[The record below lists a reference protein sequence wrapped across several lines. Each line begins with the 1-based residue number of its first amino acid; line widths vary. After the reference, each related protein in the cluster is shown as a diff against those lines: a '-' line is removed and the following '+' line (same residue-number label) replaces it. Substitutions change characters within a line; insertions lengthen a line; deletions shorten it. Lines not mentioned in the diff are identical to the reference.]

1 MTGILIEMHPIERL
15 RFVARSSGADP
26 LTLVQEAAGG
36 MASFGRDPAGLV
48 TACRRTIDRQPGVGP
63 LWWLCARML
72 CANDPRSEGRQAV
85 HDLHEDSTAD
95 ATALALP
102 DSPTVVVLGW
112 PSIVGDVLIRRGD
125 CRALVVDT
133 LDEGT
138 GLVRRLM
145 RSDVEAEEVRPAGL
159 AGAVSSASLV
169 LLEATAIGPDAALCV
184 AGSYAAAAVARSAGV
199 PVWLVGGVGRNL
211 PSRMWDSLRNRIE
224 EQGEPW
230 ELDDEFVPLSLIDQM
245 CGVAGPE
252 SVTDGVKRVDC
263 PVAPELLRTTAF

>member
-1 MTGILIEMHPIERL
+1 M
-15 RFVARSSGADP
+15 ARSSGADP
-26 LTLVQEAAGG
+26 ITLVQEAAGG

-72 CANDPRSEGRQAV
+72 NAADPRSEGRQAL
-85 HDLHEDSTAD
+85 HDITEDSTAD
-95 ATALALP
+95 ETADALP
-102 DSPTVVVLGW
+102 SAATVVVLGW

-138 GLVRRLM
+138 GLVRRLL
-145 RSDVEAEEVRPAGL
+145 RSDVEAAEVRPSGL
-159 AGAVSSASLV
+159 AGAVASSSLV
-169 LLEATAIGPDAALCV
+169 LLEATAIGPDTALCV
-184 AGSYAAAAVARSAGV
+184 AGSYAAAAVARAAGI

-211 PSRMWDSLRNRIE
+211 PGRMWESLRNRIE
-224 EQGEPW
+224 APAEPW
-230 ELDDEFVPLSLIDQM
+230 ELDDEFVPLSLVDQM
-245 CGVAGPE
+245 CGIAGPE
-252 SVTDGVKRVDC
+252 PVIEGVKRVDC